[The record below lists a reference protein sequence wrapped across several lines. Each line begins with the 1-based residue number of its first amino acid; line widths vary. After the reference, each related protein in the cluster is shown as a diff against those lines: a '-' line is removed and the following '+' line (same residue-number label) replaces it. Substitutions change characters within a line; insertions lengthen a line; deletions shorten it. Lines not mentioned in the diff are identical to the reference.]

1 MEHQF
6 YQASSAL
13 SWLFQWIAWPFYSGR
28 VAAYRLMAS
37 LTIYAEAQLVRAEVE
52 RYKAF
57 VGAAHHAE
65 DELADAMVS
74 LSSTIAKR
82 AASDAFE
89 HTLQRM
95 RDKFHQP
102 DHA

>member
-28 VAAYRLMAS
+28 IAAYRLMAS
-37 LTIYAEAQLVRAEVE
+37 LSIYAEGQLVRAETE
-52 RYKAF
+52 RFKAF
-57 VGAAHHAE
+57 ISAAQDAE
-65 DELADAMVS
+65 SELADAMVS
-74 LSSTIAKR
+74 LSSTLAKR

-95 RDKFHQP
+95 SAKFHQP
-102 DHA
+102 DHG